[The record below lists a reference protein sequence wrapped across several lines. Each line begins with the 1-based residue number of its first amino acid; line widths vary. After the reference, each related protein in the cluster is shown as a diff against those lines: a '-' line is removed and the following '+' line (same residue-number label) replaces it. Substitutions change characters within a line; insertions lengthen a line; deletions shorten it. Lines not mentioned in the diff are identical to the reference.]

1 LDLSGDRVSG
11 KVHKVCIE
19 KQELDKMRKSVII
32 VAGGS
37 GTRMGGELPKQFI
50 MLGDFPVLMWT
61 ISCFTDYDPTMVVVL
76 VLPEAQIV
84 FWKELCVKY
93 AFDHP
98 HQVVMGGSSRFYS
111 VKNGLAVLEDMDL
124 VAVHDGVRPLVSQDT
139 IERCFK
145 SAAEKGAA
153 IPVLP
158 VNETLRTGT
167 MESSQTVDRSLF
179 FSVQT
184 PQVFRFEWLK
194 DAYTQEYVT
203 TFTDDASVV
212 EQRGYPVQMVSG
224 NPENLKITQP
234 TDLFVAL
241 QYLKKKKDTL

>member
-1 LDLSGDRVSG
+1 
-11 KVHKVCIE
+11 
-19 KQELDKMRKSVII
+19 
-32 VAGGS
+32 
-37 GTRMGGELPKQFI
+37 
-50 MLGDFPVLMWT
+50 
-61 ISCFTDYDPTMVVVL
+61 
-76 VLPEAQIV
+76 V

-111 VKNGLAVLEDMDL
+111 VKNGLAALEDMDL

-139 IERCFK
+139 IDRCFK